1 MTEANNQPATPKEA
15 AELAAADRADTV
27 QPSHYNPVKR
37 DVQSEADAR
46 QDAAAG
52 RGSVDAPP
60 AADRG
65 VRAQPPEENAG
76 TTRVS
81 EPKRYAGGIPSVLAT
96 LGRAYDEMGV
106 RRSLRTLRAVNQK
119 GGFDCQSCAWPDA
132 DGPRRTIE
140 FCENGAKAVAWEAT
154 TRRATPELFAHYSV
168 AELSQQSDHWLGEQ
182 GRITHPMLLRRGGTH
197 YEPIAWDDAFA
208 LLAEE
213 LNALASPDEAA
224 FYTSGRTSNEAA
236 FLYQLFVRQFGTNNL
251 PDCSNMCHESSG
263 TALTETIGVGKGTV
277 TLADFGRAQAI
288 FIIGQNPGTNHPRM
302 LTTLEEAKR
311 NGATIV
317 SINPLD
323 ETGLRRFKHPQDV
336 RDLLGRGTRLADLV
350 LRVRVNGDVAV
361 LKGIAKE
368 LLERERGVS
377 GSVLDGEFIA
387 QHTAGFDAYAAAL
400 GQASWG
406 EIVSV
411 GGVAREDIVRAADV
425 FARSERTITCW
436 GMGLTQHRNAV
447 ANIQE
452 IVNLHLLRGQI
463 GKPGAGLCPVRGH
476 SNVQGDRTV
485 GVWERPR
492 PEFLDALGRAFDFE
506 PPRHNGYDTVETMRA
521 MHAGRVKVF
530 LALGGNFLQATPD
543 TEFTAA
549 ALRRCRL
556 TAHVSIK
563 PNRAHLVAGE
573 QALIL
578 PCLGRSERDAQAS
591 GEQLVSTENSMG
603 VVQMSCGVLDPASP
617 HLLSEP
623 AIVARLARA
632 TLGQRGTVDWEW
644 LVADYDRVRDAIER
658 VIPGFDRYNDRVR
671 EPGGFYLPNKARLRE
686 FLTATGKATF
696 TVHPLPALRL
706 APGQLMLTTVR
717 SHDQFNTTIYGLN
730 DRYRGIRGGRRVVFM
745 NADDMRERGLDDGA
759 VVDITSHHDGERR
772 YARRFRVVAYDVP
785 RGSAAAYFPEANV
798 LVAASSVAEK
808 SNTPASKSIVVSV
821 ERSTEGVSAGQRGG
835 RAPGRQSIAVKA
847 IPTIPCSIPSRGRIR
862 QRPLLRR
869 SVITYGG
876 SAYIAASTSGSGRR
890 NTVSRCSTYAV
901 VESAMT
907 VPTI

>member
-1 MTEANNQPATPKEA
+1 MTDANAQPPDQQQA

-46 QDAAAG
+46 REEAAAS
-52 RGSVDAPP
+52 GSPEVRSAS
-60 AADRG
+60 DRG
-65 VRAQPPEENAG
+65 VRAEPPEENAEL
-76 TTRVS
+76 TRVS
-81 EPKRYAGGIPSVLAT
+81 EPKSCAGGIPSVLAT
-96 LGRAYDEMGV
+96 VSRAYDEMGV
-106 RRSLRTLRAVNQK
+106 RRSLRTLGTVNQK
-119 GGFDCQSCAWPDA
+119 GGFDCQSCAWPDP
-132 DGPRRTIE
+132 DGPRRAIE

-154 TRRATPELFAHYSV
+154 TRRATPELFARFSV
-168 AELSQQSDHWLGEQ
+168 AELSRRSDHWLGGQ
-182 GRITHPMLLRRGGTH
+182 GRITHPMLLQRNATH
-197 YEPIAWDDAFA
+197 YEPVAWDDAFA
-208 LLAEE
+208 LIAEE
-213 LNALASPDEAA
+213 LNGLASPDEAA

-277 TLADFGRAQAI
+277 TLDDFARAQAI

-311 NGATIV
+311 AGATIV

-361 LKGIAKE
+361 LKGIAKA
-368 LLERERGVS
+368 LLERETHAP
-377 GSVLDGEFIA
+377 GSVLDREFIA
-387 QHTAGFDAYAAAL
+387 RYTAGFAAYADGLTGSA
-400 GQASWG
+400 WDD
-406 EIVSV
+406 IVAV
-411 GGVAREDIVRAADV
+411 GGVPREHLAHAADI

-485 GVWERPR
+485 GIWERPR
-492 PEFLDALGRAFDFE
+492 PEFLDALGRAFGFD
-506 PPRHNGYDTVETMRA
+506 PPRHHGYDTVETIRA
-521 MHAGRVKVF
+521 MHAGRVNVF
-530 LALGGNFLQATPD
+530 FALGGNFLQATPD
-543 TEFTAA
+543 TEYTAA

-578 PCLGRSERDAQAS
+578 PCLGRSERDVQAS

-603 VVQMSCGVLDPASP
+603 IVQMSRGVLEPASP

-623 AIVARLARA
+623 AIVTRLARA
-632 TLGQRGTVDWEW
+632 TLGERGTVDWEW
-644 LVADYDRVRDAIER
+644 LLADYDRIRDAIER
-658 VIPGFDRYNDRVR
+658 VIPGFNRYNERVR
-671 EPGGFYLPNKARLRE
+671 QPGGFYLPNKARGRE
-686 FLTATGKATF
+686 FLTATGKANF
-696 TVHPLPALRL
+696 TLHPLPKPTLGPR
-706 APGQLMLTTVR
+706 QLMLTTVR

-759 VVDITSHHDGERR
+759 LVDITSYYDGEQRH
-772 YARRFRVVAYDVP
+772 ARRFRVVEYDVP
-785 RGSAAAYFPEANV
+785 RGNAATYFPEANV
-798 LVAASSVAEK
+798 LVAAGSVAEK

-821 ERSTEGVSAGQRGG
+821 ERAQ
-835 RAPGRQSIAVKA
+835 
-847 IPTIPCSIPSRGRIR
+847 
-862 QRPLLRR
+862 
-869 SVITYGG
+869 
-876 SAYIAASTSGSGRR
+876 
-890 NTVSRCSTYAV
+890 
-901 VESAMT
+901 
-907 VPTI
+907 